1 MIDLIVYVSG
11 VVVGI
16 AIASL
21 LERKYGDKI
30 YNGLNNLFSW
40 MDKVKAKSKKGGIR

>member
-21 LERKYGDKI
+21 LEKKYGDKI
-30 YNGLNNLFSW
+30 YKLFDNLFSW
-40 MDKVKAKSKKGGIR
+40 KDEVKAKFKKGGIR